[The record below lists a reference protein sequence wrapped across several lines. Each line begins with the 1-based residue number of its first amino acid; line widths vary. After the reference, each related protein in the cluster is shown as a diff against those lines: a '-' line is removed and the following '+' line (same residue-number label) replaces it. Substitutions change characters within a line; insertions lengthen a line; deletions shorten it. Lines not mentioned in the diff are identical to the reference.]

1 MISSN
6 SQFPSDSVRLTPRQK
21 HAVPLILGA
30 LKRRGRVQV
39 GQDHEA
45 DLVRME
51 VLSFSGMRD
60 EGFEREVNRLREVVI
75 SEALDRLKTAVTGA
89 VEGLTTLVD
98 AEESNIRLRACGNVL
113 DYFMKARELED
124 MERRLI
130 ALERAILKNER
141 QIS

>member
-6 SQFPSDSVRLTPRQK
+6 SQFPSNSVKLTPRQK
-21 HAVPLILGA
+21 RSIPMVLGA
-30 LKRRGRVQV
+30 RSIEEGCRIAGITRQTWYNW
-39 GQDHEA
+39 
-45 DLVRME
+45 
-51 VLSFSGMRD
+51 MRE
-60 EGFEREVNRLREVVI
+60 EGFREEVCLRREVII
-75 SEALDRLKTAVTGA
+75 SESLDRLKAAVTGA

-141 QIS
+141 QVS